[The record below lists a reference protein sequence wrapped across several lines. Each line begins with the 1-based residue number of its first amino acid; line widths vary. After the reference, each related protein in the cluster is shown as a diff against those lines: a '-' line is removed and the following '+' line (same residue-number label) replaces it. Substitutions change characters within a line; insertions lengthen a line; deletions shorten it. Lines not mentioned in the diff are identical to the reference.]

1 MATRTKFI
9 LTYFGGVLTGIVLT
23 FVFAFM
29 VTCQGNSSPL
39 GNDIVMFE
47 KPQQEIKVT
56 SFEVMQVLPDGSA
69 LARVE
74 DMDNLGMIVLFLAD
88 KGTSY
93 YDNQKIDVPSG
104 KKVMQIG
111 TYKYVTRSEMEK
123 TVPVVEI
130 LYK

>member
-9 LTYFGGVLTGIVLT
+9 LTYLGGIITGFVLT

-29 VTCQGNSSPL
+29 ITYQGNSSPMD
-39 GNDIVMFE
+39 NDIVMFE
-47 KPQQEIKVT
+47 KPQQEIKVK

-74 DMDNLGMIVLFLAD
+74 DMDNFGMIVLFLAD
-88 KGTSY
+88 EGTSY
-93 YDNQKIDVPSG
+93 YDDQKIDVPSG
-104 KKVMQIG
+104 KKVMQVG

-130 LYK
+130 LDK

>member
-1 MATRTKFI
+1 MSMRIKFI
-9 LTYFGGVLTGIVLT
+9 LTYVGGIITGIVLT

-29 VTCQGNSSPL
+29 VTYQGNSSPL
-39 GNDIVMFE
+39 DNDIVMFE
-47 KPQQEIKVT
+47 KPLQEIKVK

-74 DMDNLGMIVLFLAD
+74 DMDNFGMIVLFLAD

-93 YDNQKIDVPSG
+93 YDDQKIDVPSG
-104 KKVMQIG
+104 KKVMQVG

-130 LYK
+130 LDK